1 MLLVRYKVR
10 FMKMVN
16 VHEAK
21 AHLSEYLARV
31 EAGETVIIA
40 RRNKPVARLVPAEPE
55 QPKKKRPIG
64 LAKGCGHVPPEFFD
78 PLDDELLD
86 LFEGRTAHPGDPLN
100 PADGNR

>member
-1 MLLVRYKVR
+1 MKV
-10 FMKMVN
+10 VN

-21 AHLSEYLARV
+21 AHLSEYLAQV

-40 RRNKPVARLVPAEPE
+40 RRNKPVARLVPAEP
-55 QPKKKRPIG
+55 QQMKKRRPIG

-86 LFEGRTAHPGDPLN
+86 LFEGKTSNPNDPLK
-100 PADGNR
+100 PPEKAG